1 MREGW
6 EVKRLGEIATVEY
19 GFTAKSTLTG
29 TLRYVRITD
38 IDNEGNLTLNAKKYI
53 EDNED
58 TKKFKLLEND
68 ILMARTG
75 ATFGKVLLY
84 KDYEPSV
91 FASYL
96 IRINFTI
103 NMDNKLYW
111 YFSHS
116 EFYWNQATS
125 LSSGSAQPHFNGK
138 ALKELVFKY
147 PKSLEEQK
155 QIVKTLDLAFKQ
167 IDQAKA
173 NLEKNL
179 NNAKELFQSKLNEV
193 FSQRVEGWEEKTLKE
208 VCEITSKLIDPKEEK
223 YQDLVHIGAGNIA
236 SEKGTL
242 SNLQTAKEENLI
254 SGKFLFD
261 EEMVL
266 YSKIRPY
273 LMKVVKCEFIGLCSA
288 DIYPL
293 VPIHNEIT
301 QSLLYYLLLSNN
313 FTEYAIEGSQR
324 AGMPKVNRKHLF
336 EYSFYLPN
344 IKEQEEEAKV
354 LDKLFEISLN
364 LQTHYQQKLN
374 NIEELKKSILEKAFK
389 GEL

>member
-6 EVKRLGEIATVEY
+6 EVKRLSDCIKLKSGNNLTSKNMIHGDIPVY
-19 GFTAKSTLTG
+19 GGNGISGYHNQYNL
-29 TLRYVRITD
+29 
-38 IDNEGNLTLNAKKYI
+38 EGNQIVIGRVGALCGNVRYIDERIWLTDNAFKVSEFKY
-53 EDNED
+53 D
-58 TKKFKLLEND
+58 F
-68 ILMARTG
+68 
-75 ATFGKVLLY
+75 
-84 KDYEPSV
+84 DYE
-91 FASYL
+91 FLTYL
-96 IRINFTI
+96 LNEVNLRN
-103 NMDNKLYW
+103 YAR
-111 YFSHS
+111 
-116 EFYWNQATS
+116 Q
-125 LSSGSAQPHFNGK
+125 SAQPVISNSSIKDVLLTFPIS
-138 ALKELVFKY
+138 V
-147 PKSLEEQK
+147 SEQK
-155 QIVKTLDLAFKQ
+155 RIVKTLDLAFKQ
-167 IDQAKA
+167 IDRAKE

-179 NNAKELFQSKLNEV
+179 NNAKELFASKLNEV
-193 FSQRVEGWEEKTLKE
+193 FSQRGEGWEEKTLKE

-293 VPIHNEIT
+293 VPIENEIT

-344 IKEQEEEAKV
+344 IKEQEEETKV

-364 LQTHYQQKLN
+364 LQTHYQDKLN
-374 NIEELKKSILEKAFK
+374 NLEELKKSILEKAFK